1 MPPNKIYILQ
11 RGKLVEAGSV
21 LARGNNMFFYGEQLV
36 RVGKSLVLLNSEFGI
51 GMQVV
56 DYLEVKQYRNPS
68 IYMTSYMSSEK
79 IVYQCEVDY
88 DDFTKHLVPQL
99 MRTRPG
105 MVRRLGREVWSKLSH
120 IY

>member
-1 MPPNKIYILQ
+1 
-11 RGKLVEAGSV
+11 
-21 LARGNNMFFYGEQLV
+21 MFFYGEQLV
-36 RVGKSLVLLNSEFGI
+36 RVGKSLVLLNSEIGI

-99 MRTRPG
+99 RRTRPV
-105 MVRRLGREVWSKLSH
+105 MVRRLGREVWSKLSY
-120 IY
+120 IYIN